1 MDASVPG
8 ETAQH
13 GLAGSGR
20 FGGFPSAAAG
30 WNCCGSGSGR
40 RRLDTFGRAP
50 LAVGTAVHGVV
61 SQLIG
66 CLVLMAESM
75 ADFEAIQLCDAATR
89 LFPEGAQIGRIYL
102 VFALNLL
109 HHEFGIGN
117 YPQAAV
123 AMVEHPLQTA
133 EQTGIFSVVIGAI
146 AEKLGQFCE
155 DDASLILEQG
165 SIAGRPGIAAGS
177 AITVGDDPAGL
188 AGGSCFV
195 GKEACGGTD
204 HPDKFT
210 ASGERFWEGCLR
222 LQQAFRLSRC
232 SYPDSGVRNN
242 MSSSDAIVLAGEGRR
257 RPSPFSLGLTETAA
271 ISAVK
276 STVMIP
282 NVAAQPGTRTKLT
295 AEQMDARQQQ
305 RAEDDEL
312 IRAAQKGDRQAF
324 DSLVRRYDR
333 SVLRLAL
340 HMLGNEQDAQDVH
353 QEAFLKAYRHLS
365 NFRFECSFYTW
376 LYRIVTNLC
385 LDQLRRRK
393 SRREDPATALDGTG
407 DEIDLLANLTDGRA
421 SANPARELERKTMH
435 SAIQGALEELTPRER
450 TVFELKHYQG
460 LKLRTIGEMLST
472 TEETAKN
479 TLFRATRKLRARLA
493 DAR

>member
-1 MDASVPG
+1 
-8 ETAQH
+8 
-13 GLAGSGR
+13 
-20 FGGFPSAAAG
+20 
-30 WNCCGSGSGR
+30 
-40 RRLDTFGRAP
+40 
-50 LAVGTAVHGVV
+50 
-61 SQLIG
+61 
-66 CLVLMAESM
+66 
-75 ADFEAIQLCDAATR
+75 
-89 LFPEGAQIGRIYL
+89 
-102 VFALNLL
+102 
-109 HHEFGIGN
+109 
-117 YPQAAV
+117 
-123 AMVEHPLQTA
+123 
-133 EQTGIFSVVIGAI
+133 
-146 AEKLGQFCE
+146 
-155 DDASLILEQG
+155 
-165 SIAGRPGIAAGS
+165 
-177 AITVGDDPAGL
+177 
-188 AGGSCFV
+188 
-195 GKEACGGTD
+195 
-204 HPDKFT
+204 
-210 ASGERFWEGCLR
+210 
-222 LQQAFRLSRC
+222 
-232 SYPDSGVRNN
+232 

-257 RPSPFSLGLTETAA
+257 RPSPFNLGLSETAVF
-271 ISAVK
+271 SAVK
-276 STVMIP
+276 SSVMTP
-282 NVAAQPGTRTKLT
+282 NAAAQPGTRTKLT

-324 DSLVRRYDR
+324 DALVRRYDR

-393 SRREDPATALDGTG
+393 SRREDPSTALDGGG

-421 SANPARELERKTMH
+421 SANPARELERKTMNT
-435 SAIQGALEELTPRER
+435 AIQDALNELTPRER

-479 TLFRATRKLRARLA
+479 TLFRATRKLRAKLA